1 MSTFEKIGGEFGARL
16 GTDFARL
23 FDVTPN
29 PKGATQTREALEE
42 RSPPPPAEGS
52 GP

>member
-29 PKGATQTREALEE
+29 PKGAAPTREALDE
-42 RSPPPPAEGS
+42 RSPPPPAEGR